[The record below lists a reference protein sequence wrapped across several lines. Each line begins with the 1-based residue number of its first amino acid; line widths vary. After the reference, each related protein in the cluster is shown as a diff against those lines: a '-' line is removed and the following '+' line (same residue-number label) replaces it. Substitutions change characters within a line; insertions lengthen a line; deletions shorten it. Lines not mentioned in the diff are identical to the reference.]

1 MRRGELTESEKMS
14 RLKAELRRKFLSR
27 RAAVPHDERDR
38 ISHALIKKFL
48 ATEIFRTS
56 KVIMAYAS
64 TPDELQLNELFAAC
78 FAEKKIL
85 AIPFIIGKGEMQ
97 AVEVPNFDALEVG
110 AFNILTVKRA
120 LRKFI
125 APEEIDC
132 VIVPGAAFDAGGGRL
147 GLGGGYY
154 DRFLPR
160 AVNAKKIALA
170 YDFQLV
176 DSLPLESHDAKID
189 FVLTLERS
197 I

>member
-1 MRRGELTESEKMS
+1 MLEK
-14 RLKAELRRKFLSR
+14 KILRREFLGK
-27 RAAVPHDERDR
+27 RAAVPRDERDR
-38 ISHALIKKFL
+38 ISHELIKKFT
-48 ATEIFRTS
+48 ASEVYHAA

-78 FAEKKIL
+78 LTDKKVL

-97 AVEVPNFDALEVG
+97 AVEVPSLDALEVG
-110 AFNILTVKRA
+110 AFNIQTVKPE
-120 LRKFI
+120 LRKVI
-125 APEEIDC
+125 KPAKIDC
-132 VIVPGAAFDAGGGRL
+132 VIVPGAAFDFHGNRL

-176 DSLPLESHDAKID
+176 DSLPTEDHDAKID
-189 FVLTLERS
+189 IVMTLKRS
-197 I
+197 VCNEVQ

>member
-1 MRRGELTESEKMS
+1 MRRE
-14 RLKAELRRKFLSR
+14 FLGK
-27 RAAVPHDERDR
+27 RAAVPRDERDR
-38 ISHALIKKFL
+38 ISHELIKKFT
-48 ATEIFRTS
+48 ASEVYHAA

-78 FAEKKIL
+78 LTDKKVL

-97 AVEVPNFDALEVG
+97 AVEVPSLDALEVG
-110 AFNILTVKRA
+110 AFNIQTVKPE
-120 LRKFI
+120 LRKVI
-125 APEEIDC
+125 KPAKIDC
-132 VIVPGAAFDAGGGRL
+132 VIVPGAAFDFHGNRL

-176 DSLPLESHDAKID
+176 DSLPTEDHDAKID
-189 FVLTLERS
+189 IVMTLKRS
-197 I
+197 VCNEVQ